1 MNNLTKDGKFGKCK
15 AKERKWVF
23 MSDTPW
29 EHDQEIYEGNE
40 WKRRVEYSL
49 YL

>member
-23 MSDTPW
+23 MSDTAW
-29 EHDQEIYEGNE
+29 EHDQEIYEGA
-40 WKRRVEYSL
+40 
-49 YL
+49 